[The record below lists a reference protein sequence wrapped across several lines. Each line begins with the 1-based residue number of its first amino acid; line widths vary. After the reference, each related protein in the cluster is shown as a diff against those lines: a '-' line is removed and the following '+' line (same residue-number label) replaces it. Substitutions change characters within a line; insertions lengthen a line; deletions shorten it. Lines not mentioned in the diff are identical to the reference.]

1 MYIKIHHMSEGVQV
15 VELPEQLIRQ
25 VEDRLEY
32 TEFESAEEYLAFAVE
47 QLLRG
52 VEERSTDDE
61 PLDSD
66 GEIRDQLESLGYL

>member
-1 MYIKIHHMSEGVQV
+1 MSGGEEV
-15 VELPEQLIRQ
+15 VELPERLIRQ

-32 TEFESAEEYLAFAVE
+32 TQFESAEEYLVFAME

-52 VEERSTDDE
+52 VEERSTDDR

-66 GEIRDQLESLGYL
+66 GKIRDQLESLGYL